1 LTGGQVADIKGAAT
15 LLSSTAP
22 SDKTIADKA
31 YDATHLRDFLA
42 SRGTMPVIPNKA
54 NRKELYPFDAEAYKL
69 RNIIERTFCRLKDF
83 RAIATRYDKTARNFL
98 SGLCLGTLIACWT
111 N

>member
-1 LTGGQVADIKGAAT
+1 VT

-22 SDKTIADKA
+22 SDRAIGDKA

-42 SRGTMPVIPNKA
+42 SRGTEPVILNKA
-54 NRKELYPFDAEAYKL
+54 NRKHVYPFNAEAYKL
-69 RNIIERTFCRLKDF
+69 RNIIERVFGRLKDF

-98 SGLCLGTLIACWT
+98 AGLCLAALIACWF